1 MPPEGNRGLVRD
13 LALLDVLARAAGEGE
28 LRLTDIA
35 SRTGREKSQISR
47 ALYRLAE
54 VGLVEQVDGRGW
66 RLGWKLYALAA
77 QSTEAGLV
85 SAARPAMRKFVAA
98 VHETVHLCV
107 LRGSQLLTVHSETAE
122 HGYRG
127 VGWVGVAMPA
137 HATSAGRVL
146 LAELRP
152 DAVEA
157 MYPPGSGLVDA
168 LPSSRLQTAADL
180 YAELERIRRRGA
192 AVVREELEP
201 GLVGASATVRDF
213 RGAIASLNVAA
224 PAARLA
230 EQLEDIADRLVLTAA
245 AISRLLGAGSSSTA
259 TPYPPRSGPA

>member
-13 LALLDVLARAAGEGE
+13 LALLEVLAQAAAEGE
-28 LRLTDIA
+28 LRLTEVA
-35 SRTGREKSQISR
+35 HRSGREKSQISR
-47 ALYRLAE
+47 ALHRLAGE
-54 VGLVEQVDGRGW
+54 GLVQQVNGRGW

-85 SAARPAMRKFVAA
+85 TAARPAMRQLVAA
-98 VHETVHLCV
+98 VHETVHLCI

-127 VGWVGVAMPA
+127 AGWAGVPMPA
-137 HATSAGRVL
+137 HAGSAGRVL
-146 LAELRP
+146 LAELEP
-152 DAVEA
+152 GVIESL
-157 MYPPGSGLVDA
+157 YPPGTGLAGA
-168 LPSSRLQTAADL
+168 LPASRLQTAGDL

-224 PAARLA
+224 PTTRLA
-230 EQLEDIADRLVLTAA
+230 ERLEDVADRLILTAA
-245 AISRLLGAGSSSTA
+245 TISGLLGGSPSPAS
-259 TPYPPRSGPA
+259 PR